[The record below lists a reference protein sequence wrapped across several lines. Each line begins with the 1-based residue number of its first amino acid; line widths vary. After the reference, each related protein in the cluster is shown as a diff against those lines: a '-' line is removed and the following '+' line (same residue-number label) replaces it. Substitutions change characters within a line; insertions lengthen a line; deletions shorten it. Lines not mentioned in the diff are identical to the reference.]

1 LAKIAALKIT
11 TNSSKVY
18 VSSGK
23 FRRTY
28 LLREWADCVSRSNVQ
43 LIPLKD
49 NDVAQSQQIYLYRGI
64 GFRIKIGSQQYDH
77 QQFLFR
83 LYL

>member
-1 LAKIAALKIT
+1 LAKIAAIKIT

-28 LLREWADCVSRSNVQ
+28 LIREWADCVSRSNVQ

-49 NDVAQSQQIYLYRGI
+49 NDVAQSQQIYLFRGI
-64 GFRIKIGSQQYDH
+64 GFHIKIGASPTHY